1 MSFWCLQ
8 IDNIVDGRW
17 LSFSRQKIPFG
28 TNIKVGCIIRKT
40 RKELSETCRYIRKQ
54 SLDILVGDGNR
65 KMRKRRDQDQEKD
78 HFDNFGLDFLTRQ
91 RVATF
96 GNSKTSEPQ
105 DWIEI
110 TLTNPPDLNALE
122 NLKGGRVQGE
132 CGDVITSLHI
142 EIYHTSVGSQGK
154 TVFCALVFGY
164 RNCSDLLR
172 EKIVLVT
179 EKNF

>member
-1 MSFWCLQ
+1 M
-8 IDNIVDGRW
+8 
-17 LSFSRQKIPFG
+17 SFSRQKIPFG

-65 KMRKRRDQDQEKD
+65 KMRKRRDQDQGKD

-110 TLTNPPDLNALE
+110 TLTNPPDLKALE

-154 TVFCALVFGY
+154 TVFCALYHNARTTKLDGPHSEGS
-164 RNCSDLLR
+164 CQ
-172 EKIVLVT
+172 I
-179 EKNF
+179 

>member
-1 MSFWCLQ
+1 M
-8 IDNIVDGRW
+8 NIVDGQR

-110 TLTNPPDLNALE
+110 TLTNPPDLKALE

-154 TVFCALVFGY
+154 TVFCALYQNGTYFVT
-164 RNCSDLLR
+164 
-172 EKIVLVT
+172 KIVLT
-179 EKNF
+179 SDL